1 MKLHQGAYLEHTT
14 NHVHIAFDRPCPVLS
29 SAVLNGGFTEA
40 RHIVNL
46 KVDKGFS
53 DSTNPWQPPQVTLAD
68 YCRRCGWSGAT
79 VGMMTAASMNSFR
92 LTRRS
97 EQDIDIMVL
106 LTCGLSNPRRAGDP
120 ADQQTM
126 APAPPRADTINT
138 IVLTTAT
145 LTPAAMVE
153 AVMIATE
160 AKAAAMQNLGVTSPV
175 SRAVATGTGT
185 DAVAVACRPGA
196 QPMHYCGKHVLF
208 GEILARLVIESLHAS
223 IGTK

>member
-1 MKLHQGAYLEHTT
+1 
-14 NHVHIAFDRPCPVLS
+14 
-29 SAVLNGGFTEA
+29 
-40 RHIVNL
+40 
-46 KVDKGFS
+46 
-53 DSTNPWQPPQVTLAD
+53 
-68 YCRRCGWSGAT
+68 
-79 VGMMTAASMNSFR
+79 
-92 LTRRS
+92 
-97 EQDIDIMVL
+97 
-106 LTCGLSNPRRAGDP
+106 
-120 ADQQTM
+120 
-126 APAPPRADTINT
+126 
-138 IVLTTAT
+138 

-153 AVMIATE
+153 TVMIATE